1 MQALAVSQAPAQLA
15 EKQRKA
21 LISLLLDEDPAI
33 YQMVRGQLL
42 GYGELA
48 CQWLRPHLLSDSP
61 VMRRRAREII
71 NHLSRQ
77 SADQAFQSF
86 CERTGEDL
94 DLEHA
99 TTLLA
104 QTRYP
109 DANGSAYRAL
119 YESWA
124 ADLRERIDLAAEPE
138 QILGVIN
145 RYLFVDLGFA
155 GHSHHGLQ
163 PDCSYLN
170 RVVDTR
176 TGNPIGLCA
185 IYLFV
190 ARRLRLPV
198 AGIGLPGHFVCR
210 YQSSRKEVYIDAF
223 QQGRFLTKN
232 DCIKY
237 LVQTHHGLQ
246 EGYLAPVT
254 PRRMLLRMC
263 ANLHQTY
270 ARLEMTEQAARVHRY
285 VIALTR

>member
-1 MQALAVSQAPAQLA
+1 MQALAASQAPSHLA
-15 EKQRKA
+15 EKQREA

-33 YQMVRGQLL
+33 YAMVRRELL
-42 GYGELA
+42 GYGDLV
-48 CQWLRPHLLSDSP
+48 CQWLQPHLLSDNP
-61 VMRRRAREII
+61 VMRRRAREIV
-71 NHLSRQ
+71 NHLRRQ
-77 SADQAFQSF
+77 RADQTFQAF

-94 DLEHA
+94 DLEEA
-99 TTLLA
+99 ANLLA
-104 QTRYP
+104 RTQYP
-109 DANGSAYRAL
+109 DTNGSAYRAL

-124 ADLRERIDLAAEPE
+124 WDLRERISTAADPE
-138 QILGVIN
+138 HVLGTIN

-155 GHSHHGLQ
+155 GHSRHGLD
-163 PDCSYLN
+163 PDCCYLN
-170 RVVDTR
+170 RVVDSR

-198 AGIGLPGHFVCR
+198 AGIGLPGHFICR

-223 QQGRFLTKN
+223 RQGRFLTKN
-232 DCIKY
+232 DCIRH
-237 LVQTHHGLQ
+237 LVQTHHGLL

>member
-1 MQALAVSQAPAQLA
+1 MQALAVSQAPAHLA
-15 EKQRKA
+15 EKQREA

-33 YQMVRGQLL
+33 YQMVRGRLL
-42 GYGELA
+42 GYGDLA

-77 SADQAFQSF
+77 SADRTFQAF
-86 CERTGEDL
+86 CARTGEDL
-94 DLEHA
+94 DLEEA
-99 TTLLA
+99 TNLLA
-104 QTRYP
+104 QTQYP
-109 DANGSAYRAL
+109 DTNGPAYRAL

-124 ADLRERIDLAAEPE
+124 WDLRERINVAAEPE

-145 RYLFVDLGFA
+145 RHLFVDLGFA
-155 GHSHHGLQ
+155 GHDHHGLE

-237 LVQTHHGLQ
+237 LVQTHYGLQ

-270 ARLEMTEQAARVHRY
+270 ARLEMTGQAARVHRY